1 LVFWFKMSSKI
12 VSFLVLRLL
21 AALCLALAPVY
32 NIYSQDKSDSLYY
45 EKYKALRTKNLDSAL
60 FVVQKGIKS
69 TNQSSLLNIK
79 FHNALGWIYGQK
91 NDRSSSIHYLKK
103 GLALAQEQQNEEWI
117 THLSNVIGVTY
128 QELSNLDSALHYF
141 LITIGSAKKQRSAID
156 LGIGLCNIGYTYYKL
171 DAINEAIPYLERSIV
186 ELSELPDGKEFLV
199 ASTINLALC
208 YSRKGNIDQTGTLFN
223 NAEKICAQYPDICS
237 DKMKL
242 DINYNLGIVLFN
254 KKELGQSESKL
265 LESYDQAKKIPA
277 LLPLSTITFYLA
289 KIAEASSDF
298 DKALSFLDES
308 EGYAV
313 EIQSL
318 ERRKNNAGLWADIY
332 EKTNRY
338 EKSIEKRKVYE
349 TLKDSIFREELVST
363 LKEVSIQEQKDI
375 ADIVISKKDSEISNR
390 TTILYLLAA
399 VLVLTGLVL
408 YFVYAR
414 YKIKNNY
421 SHLLEATVEKRTLQ
435 LVNSN
440 EQLTASRKDLDN
452 FIYRLSHNIR
462 GPLATLLG
470 LTNIARADVKDPVAK
485 DLITKIDNTASRLND
500 ILTQLIIINNL
511 LNSPL
516 QPSEVTISQLVV
528 KARFDNKNLDAFPI
542 IKWNSSFEESANQV
556 TSDRD
561 CLQLIFNQLINNC
574 YRYFNENSQS
584 PYISVSA
591 KDLSDGSIQVT
602 IEENG
607 IGIEESVKD
616 LVFDV
621 FYIGNEKG
629 GFGLGLFH
637 AKLAA
642 ERIGVKIDVVSIKS
656 PTIFRVIIPKKLAT
670 ESES

>member
-1 LVFWFKMSSKI
+1 MSTKIAIFLVFRWLT
-12 VSFLVLRLL
+12 V
-21 AALCLALAPVY
+21 LCLALAPGS
-32 NIYSQDKSDSLYY
+32 NIYSQRISDSLYY
-45 EKYKALRTKNLDSAL
+45 EKYKALRTVNLDSAL

-91 NDRSSSIHYLKK
+91 NDRSSSIHFLKK
-103 GLALAQEQQNEEWI
+103 GLALAKEQQNEEWV

-141 LITIGSAKKQRSAID
+141 LITIGSAKKQNSAID

-171 DAINEAIPYLERSIV
+171 DAINEAIPYLERSII
-186 ELSELPDGKEFLV
+186 ELVELPDGKEFLV
-199 ASTINLALC
+199 ASTINLGLC
-208 YSRKGNIDQTGTLFN
+208 YSRKGNIDQTVTLFN
-223 NAEKICAQYPDICS
+223 DAEKICAQYPDICS

-254 KKELGQSESKL
+254 KGELVQSESKL
-265 LESYDQAKKIPA
+265 FVSFDQAKNIRA

-289 KIAEASSDF
+289 KIADVSSDY
-298 DKALSFLDES
+298 DKALSYLDES
-308 EGYAV
+308 EEYAV
-313 EIQSL
+313 QSQSL

-338 EKSIEKRKVYE
+338 EKSIEKRKIYE

-421 SHLLEATVEKRTLQ
+421 SQLLETTVAKRTEE
-435 LVNSN
+435 LVKSN
-440 EQLTASRKDLDN
+440 EQLTVSRRDLDT

-470 LTNIARADVKDPVAK
+470 LTNIA
-485 DLITKIDNTASRLND
+485 KIDVTNPVTTDIIDKITITAKKLND
-500 ILTQLIIINNL
+500 TLTQLITINTL
-511 LNSPL
+511 LNAPL
-516 QPSEVTISQLVV
+516 EPTDITLSQIII
-528 KARFDNKNLDAFPI
+528 KARNENKHLGAFPT
-542 IKWNSSFEESANQV
+542 IKWSSTFEEKANQV
-556 TSDRD
+556 IGDRS
-561 CLQLIFNQLINNC
+561 CLQLIFNQLINNS
-574 YRYFNENSQS
+574 YRYFNAKCSA
-584 PYISVSA
+584 PYISVTSI
-591 KDLSDGSIQVT
+591 LSSSNEIVVR
-602 IEENG
+602 IEDNG
-607 IGIEESVKD
+607 LGINESLKD

-621 FYIGNEKG
+621 FYIANENGGN
-629 GFGLGLFH
+629 GLGLFH

-642 ERIGVKIDVVSIKS
+642 ERIGVRIEVHKAAS
-656 PTIFRVIIPKKLAT
+656 PTIFQVTIPKTL
-670 ESES
+670 S